1 MSKAVASFHNEI
13 SWNQIRSHER
23 NLGSIST
30 SFVRQA
36 KSQWYTVFSV
46 QFHQHYASIFAH
58 ICEMKFAK
66 LKCRSSNLFAFCQAP
81 FAQKKLLILFEQKK
95 IGQKCWGNRPLMRV
109 RDQIRSFS
117 SWSKLIRDEKEYS
130 LFHPILKQLK
140 MWSLQRY
147 EWHKYE
153 SSYFHSD
160 VVVSTKPDGLW
171 QEDNVIK
178 INDFP
183 SRLSNRLRFYLEIG
197 FLFYNRKQ

>member
-1 MSKAVASFHNEI
+1 MGWFYQTLFARRKVASAQ
-13 SWNQIRSHER
+13 S
-23 NLGSIST
+23 L
-30 SFVRQA
+30 A
-36 KSQWYTVFSV
+36 K
-46 QFHQHYASIFAH
+46 
-58 ICEMKFAK
+58 
-66 LKCRSSNLFAFCQAP
+66 KCRSVTPTFCIKLRWWNSPDQCSVCQMP
-81 FAQKKLLILFEQKK
+81 FVKKKLLILFEQKK
-95 IGQKCWGNRPLMRV
+95 NRAKMLGKSTPDACS

-140 MWSLQRY
+140 MWSLHRH

-160 VVVSTKPDGLW
+160 VVISTKPDGLW